1 MVLVDVGGVGPEVV
15 VLVAVVVSVTS
26 EVVDVTG
33 LVDTG
38 DVDC

>member
-1 MVLVDVGGVGPEVV
+1 MDIGAVGPEVV
-15 VLVAVVVSVTS
+15 VLVADVVSVTS